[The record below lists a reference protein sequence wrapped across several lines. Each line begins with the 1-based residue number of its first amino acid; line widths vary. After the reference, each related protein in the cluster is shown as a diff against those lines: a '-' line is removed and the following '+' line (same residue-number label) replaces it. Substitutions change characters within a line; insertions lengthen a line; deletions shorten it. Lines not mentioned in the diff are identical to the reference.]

1 MRKKLSVIAAV
12 LGIAA
17 VLAAVTIGII
27 SCAGRKDVDAAGYV
41 QANLDLIFQGE
52 TQEAKRFISASDS
65 DLKQIYDNGIQAFV
79 SNYLTGGMD
88 TGEMFSDS
96 YGNLVKQ
103 IFRTMRYRVGD
114 AVEKEDGSYE
124 VTVTFR
130 PVNVFTVFI
139 PQLQAESDQIAKKAK
154 EGAYSGDEDEI
165 ASAMLL
171 DYMKQAYSLLESAY
185 MDMEYGEE
193 QEFQFTVSTGKKNA
207 PSMEEAEINT
217 FIERILELD
226 KL

>member
-1 MRKKLSVIAAV
+1 MKKKMPIIAAT
-12 LGIAA
+12 LGIVV
-17 VLAAVTIGII
+17 VLIAVTIGII
-27 SCAGRKDVDAAGYV
+27 SCAGRKNVDAAGYV

-52 TQEAKRFISASDS
+52 TQEAKRFISASNS

-79 SNYLTGGMD
+79 SSYLTGGID

-114 AVEKEDGSYE
+114 AVKKEDGSYE

-130 PVNVFTVFI
+130 PTNVFTVFI
-139 PQLQAESDQIAKKAK
+139 PQLQAESEKITKKAE
-154 EGAYSGDEDEI
+154 EGAYTGSEDEI
-165 ASAMLL
+165 ESAMLL

-185 MDMEYGEE
+185 IDMEYGEE
-193 QEFQFTVSTGKKNA
+193 QEFKFTVSVGKKNSS
-207 PSMEEAEINT
+207 SMDETEINT